1 MERKK
6 KDIYDSKRTE
16 GKPLIRCG
24 KDTFI
29 SRCPS
34 YAKLAVAQKKN
45 CSAKL
50 QEKILTQLK
59 KALT

>member
-16 GKPLIRCG
+16 GKPFIRCG

-29 SRCPS
+29 SRCAS
-34 YAKLAVAQKKN
+34 YAKLAVAEKKIVLRN
-45 CSAKL
+45 FKN
-50 QEKILTQLK
+50 KF
-59 KALT
+59 